1 VEDFLA
7 NVDADRGQERLVV
20 SMGAET
26 RALNGNTTAIEGK
39 YAAACG
45 RRHEV
50 MRWSEAAGMSG

>member
-39 YAAACG
+39 IRGRLRQAA
-45 RRHEV
+45 
-50 MRWSEAAGMSG
+50 